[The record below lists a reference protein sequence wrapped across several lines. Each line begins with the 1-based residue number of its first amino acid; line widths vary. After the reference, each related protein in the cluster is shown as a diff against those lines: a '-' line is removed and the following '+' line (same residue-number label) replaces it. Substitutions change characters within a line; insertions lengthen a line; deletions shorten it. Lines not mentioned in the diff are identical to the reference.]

1 METGNIDASKIQ
13 YWHSL
18 SFDNRR
24 ELEGHFRKIS
34 NLGAN
39 VIVGWRRLPKQIQV
53 FYIPSFSLPQIAK
66 SRRDLLQLDRYVDS
80 QEKGTLLV
88 ASGCRETTIELK
100 HDIEKNDAH
109 IQEIN
114 NIIRYFSVTHFDSR
128 AVALFDM
135 VSFSVHS
142 PHEQITH
149 VSVLSYYIK
158 LAAARCRS
166 LGMPIEVCLTTT
178 GDGFYVWNSHEGL
191 DADIVLFCSVVLAL
205 GYMYAARQKTETSI
219 ASVPRLRCA
228 VHFGSHY
235 EYYQGGS
242 AAAEAGGYI
251 VGDVTISLA
260 RLMSKAVSSQL
271 LVGSTFIPLGDKDEK
286 WKEILGVDEI
296 DCLTFIAIAQAE
308 LTKFKGL
315 PTPSGKISSTKVYF
329 TGPRMSEDTF
339 AIRKYYVK
347 DKHGIEHP
355 CFNAKLDITCVSGD
369 NITFGFVDEDLG
381 KFDARAD
388 ESEDILITLR

>member
-1 METGNIDASKIQ
+1 MLEKKGVGD
-13 YWHSL
+13 HL
-18 SFDNRR
+18 SVENRR
-24 ELEGHFRKIS
+24 ELEGHLRKVC

-39 VIVGWRRLPKQIQV
+39 VIVGWRSLPTGIQL
-53 FYIPSFSLPQIAK
+53 FYVPSFSLPQIAK
-66 SRRDLLQLDRYVDS
+66 SRSDLLQLDRYVEN
-80 QEKGTLLV
+80 QERGDALI
-88 ASGCRETTIELK
+88 ASGCRESTIELK
-100 HDIEKNDAH
+100 HYIGANASDIDDV
-109 IQEIN
+109 N
-114 NIIRYFSVTHFDSR
+114 NIVRYYSVTQFESR

-166 LGMPIEVCLTTT
+166 LGMPIKICMTTT

-191 DADIVLFCSVVLAL
+191 DADIVLFCAVVLAL
-205 GYMYAARQKTETSI
+205 GYMYAARNLTEKS
-219 ASVPRLRCA
+219 ASSVPRLRCA

-235 EYYQGGS
+235 EYYQGGT

-271 LVGSTFIPLGDKDEK
+271 LVGSTFIPLGDRDKK
-286 WKEILGVDEI
+286 WQEILGTDEI
-296 DCLTFIAIAQAE
+296 DCLTFLALAQNE
-308 LTKFKGL
+308 LGKFAGL
-315 PTPSGKISSTKVYF
+315 PTPSGKIAGSKVFF
-329 TGPRMSEDTF
+329 TGPRVSEDTF
-339 AIRKYYVK
+339 AIRKYYVR

-355 CFNAKLDITCVSGD
+355 CFNAKLDIATTSGE

-381 KFDARAD
+381 GFDARAD
-388 ESEDILITLR
+388 ENEDILIKIR

>member
-1 METGNIDASKIQ
+1 MLENTSIGDN
-13 YWHSL
+13 L
-18 SFDNRR
+18 SFENRR
-24 ELEGHFRKIS
+24 ELEAHFRKIS

-39 VIVGWRRLPKQIQV
+39 VIVGWRSLPKKIQI
-53 FYIPSFSLPQIAK
+53 FYVPSFSLPVIAK
-66 SRRDLLQLDRYVDS
+66 TRGDLLRLDRYVDT
-80 QEKGTLLV
+80 QEKGALLV
-88 ASGCRETTIELK
+88 AAGCRETTLALK
-100 HDIEKNDAH
+100 HNIGKNDTH
-109 IQEIN
+109 IQEVN
-114 NIIRYFSVTHFDSR
+114 NIIRYFSVTQFDSR

-166 LGMPIEVCLTTT
+166 LGMPIEICLTTT

-191 DADIVLFCSVVLAL
+191 DADIVLFCTVVLAL
-205 GYMYAARQKTETSI
+205 GYMYAARQMTEMSV

-235 EYYQGGS
+235 EYYQGGT

-271 LVGSTFIPLGDKDEK
+271 LVGSTFLPLGDKDEK
-286 WKEILGVDEI
+286 WKEILGTDEI
-296 DCLTFIAIAQAE
+296 DCLTFIALAQAE

-315 PTPSGKISSTKVYF
+315 PVPSGKISSAKVYF

-355 CFNAKLDITCVSGD
+355 CFNAKLEIICNTGD
-369 NITFGFVDEDLG
+369 NVTFGFVDEDLG

-388 ESEDILITLR
+388 ENEDILIRMR